1 MLQPNPLSLTR
12 LSLLQW
18 GANFAL
24 AALSVMLAPT
34 LGPRT
39 FAAVQHLSSVG
50 ANPTSLARFANVSS
64 ATVYTHGVPASRTR
78 LFILLWLDGSCLI
91 PNILPS
97 LWLDCSCLIPNILP
111 SLCQFTQARPFQCW
125 RRNIHL
131 ISWNFVSCASR
142 LITLRNTHFLGI
154 SCIYWVEQLFQRGPK
169 VSWLSVQLGW
179 L

>member
-78 LFILLWLDGSCLI
+78 LFIFLWLDSSCLI
-91 PNILPS
+91 PNIFPS
-97 LWLDCSCLIPNILP
+97 LS
-111 SLCQFTQARPFQCW
+111 QFIQARPFQCW